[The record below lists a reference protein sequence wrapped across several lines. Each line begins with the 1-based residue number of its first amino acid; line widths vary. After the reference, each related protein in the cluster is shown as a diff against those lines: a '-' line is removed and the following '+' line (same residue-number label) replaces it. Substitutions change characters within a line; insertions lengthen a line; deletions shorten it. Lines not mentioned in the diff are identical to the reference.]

1 MVVMVSLKT
10 VSDAHQAQGMS
21 QLGRRQRALRH
32 ALRDVVASQRTVG
45 TDAVALVL
53 AHGLEDGLA
62 DLLPPAVAGS
72 GNSSVHDRIAETIGM
87 PASWPWVSVDAR
99 SFSPAPTSPFLNL
112 IALARSMV
120 SSWRDGFRQR
130 TRGTKPPVH

>member
-1 MVVMVSLKT
+1 
-10 VSDAHQAQGMS
+10 MS
-21 QLGRRQRALRH
+21 QLGRRQRAVRH
-32 ALRDVVASQRTVG
+32 ALCNVVASQRTVG

-99 SFSPAPTSPFLNL
+99 SFSPAPT
-112 IALARSMV
+112 LAVLELDRLGAQHGVLVAGWVPTKNEGHEAPRSLSGAEV
-120 SSWRDGFRQR
+120 DQSTSASSAF
-130 TRGTKPPVH
+130 T

>member
-1 MVVMVSLKT
+1 
-10 VSDAHQAQGMS
+10 MS
-21 QLGRRQRALRH
+21 QLGRRQRAVRH
-32 ALRDVVASQRTVG
+32 ALCNVVASQRTVG

-120 SSWRDGFRQR
+120 CGKSRFHGCERHV
-130 TRGTKPPVH
+130 GTLGHVAQVTQIAH